1 MKLQVKRINKTLPL
15 PKYHTVGSAA
25 FDLYARVNTIIPP
38 FKPTI
43 IPLNLIVKVPINHF
57 LMLTCRSSLPM
68 KKNLF
73 VANSVGIIDQDYHGD
88 NDEIGL
94 QVINFSK
101 NKVQIKKGDRI
112 AQALLVKITK
122 ASLFAE
128 KKVLSTKS
136 RGGWG
141 STDKK

>member
-1 MKLQVKRINKTLPL
+1 MKLQVKRINKSLPL
-15 PKYHTVGSAA
+15 PRYHTKGSVA
-25 FDLYARVNTIIPP
+25 FDLYARVNTTIPP

-43 IPLNLIVKVPINHF
+43 IPLNLIVKVPKNHF
-57 LMLTCRSSLPM
+57 LMLACRSSLPM

-73 VANSVGIIDQDYHGD
+73 VANSVGIIDQDYHGN

-94 QVINFSK
+94 QVINFST
-101 NKVQIKKGDRI
+101 NKVQVKKGDRI

-122 ASLFAE
+122 ALPFAE